1 MTEKPLW
8 LVMNEA
14 AINVPLHDGV
24 LCARQEAA
32 RLRAIADKVAPEEP
46 EPVRCADDYATPQG
60 EFAFAHRWAEWHKGQ
75 RIRSVLLSEIALAK
89 GDYQ

>member
-1 MTEKPLW
+1 MTEKPL
-8 LVMNEA
+8 
-14 AINVPLHDGV
+14 HSGG

-32 RLRAIADKVAPEEP
+32 LLRALVDRVVPGEP

-60 EFAFAHRWAEWHKGQ
+60 EFAFAHRWAEWRKGQ
-75 RIRSVLLSEIALAK
+75 RIRSMLLSEIALAK